1 MSSAFAALYARD
13 LRLALR
19 RRVEALLPLM
29 FFVVAISL
37 FPLGVGPEPDRLREI
52 AAGIVWVSAL
62 LAAMLSVS
70 SLYAGDL
77 ADGSLEQMLLS
88 GQPGALIAGAKAAAH
103 WTVTGAP
110 LVLAAPL
117 IGLLLD
123 MSLPALG
130 TLVVS
135 LLLGTPILS
144 LLGGL
149 GAAGRPVHG
158 LLRRADRRH
167 AGRFLPD
174 HLRARAGGMDV
185 DGAVPGDGLLGR
197 GGLGSSM
204 PGWPRWWR
212 ARWRPPAP
220 CSPFWRC
227 GPAPV
232 GQADLGH
239 LVGLGRPADV
249 GTNPAVP
256 VSGIHGPGGID

>member
-149 GAAGRPVHG
+149 GAALTLGVRSAGV
-158 LLRRADRRH
+158 LLILLVVPLTTPALIFG
-167 AGRFLPD
+167 A
-174 HLRARAGGMDV
+174 
-185 DGAVPGDGLLGR
+185 GAVGAADSGLSVSGHLSLLGALAIFTALLAPAAT
-197 GGLGSSM
+197 GLALRIAM
-204 PGWPRWWR
+204 E
-212 ARWRPPAP
+212 
-220 CSPFWRC
+220 
-227 GPAPV
+227 
-232 GQADLGH
+232 
-239 LVGLGRPADV
+239 
-249 GTNPAVP
+249 
-256 VSGIHGPGGID
+256 